1 MYIPLDVTGPNKPA
15 FVEKARHKQG
25 KAYQDPDEIKT
36 HEETMS
42 DINNKLEL
50 AYRATLDEIKRNQSS

>member
-1 MYIPLDVTGPNKPA
+1 MSIHLDETGPNEPKY
-15 FVEKARHKQG
+15 VEKAGHKQE
-25 KAYQDPDEIKT
+25 KAYQDPDKIKT

-50 AYRATLDEIKRNQSS
+50 AYRATLDEIKRNRSS